1 MSLLSQTR
9 SVFALLFLT
18 LLLAGS
24 AGNIYSQLPRFSRML
39 AAESFTD
46 VRKAGT
52 ELQQLAEE
60 HVFGKYAAWEAH
72 AAIQEALGKV
82 EVNDFTVVKA
92 ENGRLY
98 QGGMDPMGIDNAR
111 LLAGVVADFTEAA
124 EEKGMR
130 VFYLNPPD
138 SVLKN
143 APPQPPELPYRDYN
157 NASDAL
163 LYTLRERGVP
173 CLDARYSFIESGFP
187 PAAISPPTSLQ
198 LSGEAGFAL
207 FSYLVADLDRQFSL
221 SLDPNHFYRNPD
233 NYIWEEHHAFF
244 MGELGKRSG
253 PAFGGLDDYTTVTP
267 VFETAFV
274 YEATDMFN
282 NVTSIEGEAEET
294 LLNPDA
300 LVYYD
305 NLYRFYPQSYY
316 RPTNT
321 VRSRISNQRRPEGP
335 RLLIVHDYYTA
346 EVITLLAPLFA
357 EIHTLAYQENFSVNA
372 RDYIEENN
380 FDHVLIAFSPENL
393 VNPRMQALIGQTPEQ
408 VSDGFND

>member
-9 SVFALLFLT
+9 SAFALLFLT
-18 LLLAGS
+18 LLLVGS
-24 AGNIYSQLPRFSRML
+24 AWNIYSQLPRFSQNL
-39 AAESFTD
+39 AAVSFKNI
-46 VRKAGT
+46 RKAGS
-52 ELQQLAEE
+52 ELKKLAEE
-60 HVFGKYAAWEAH
+60 HFIGKYAAWEAH
-72 AAIQEALGKV
+72 AAIQEALGKT

-98 QGGMDPMGIDNAR
+98 QGGLYPIKIDNAR
-111 LLAGVVADFTEAA
+111 ILAGVIADFTEAA

-130 VFYLNPPD
+130 VLYLNPPD

-143 APPQPPELPYRDYN
+143 APPQPSDLPYRDYN
-157 NASDAL
+157 IASDAL

-187 PAAISPPTSLQ
+187 PAAISHPTSLQ

-207 FSYLVADLDRQFSL
+207 FSYLVASFERQFSL

-233 NYIWEEHHAFF
+233 NYIWEAHRAFF
-244 MGELGKRSG
+244 IGELGKRSG
-253 PAFGGLDDYTTVTP
+253 PAFSGLDDYTTITP
-267 VFETAFV
+267 AFETDFV
-274 YEATDMFN
+274 YEATDMFE
-282 NVTSIEGEAEET
+282 NVINTEGEAEET

-305 NLYRFYPQSYY
+305 NLYLFYPQSYY
-316 RPTNT
+316 RLTNT
-321 VRSRISNQRRPEGP
+321 VSSRISNQRRHDGP

-357 EIHTLAYQENFSVNA
+357 GIHTLAYQENFSVNVL
-372 RDYIEENN
+372 DYIEENY
-380 FDHVLIAFSPENL
+380 FDYVLIAFSPENL
-393 VNPRMQALIGQTPEQ
+393 VNPRVQTLIGQTPE
-408 VSDGFND
+408 